1 MKLDAD
7 FIRKLELPEKGAKTY
22 WDSDPKLTGF
32 GIRVYASGVKSFFIN
47 YRIGGRERRYTI
59 GPFPRWSV
67 AAARERA
74 LELRKL
80 IDQGGDPAGDK
91 RERRDAP
98 TIQDLTDRYL
108 EEHAPKKALSA
119 KARANDERRMLELIG
134 SHLGKHSKVA
144 DIHGGDIANMHRR
157 ISESPGRGGKPRPK
171 RANRVLS
178 IASKMFS
185 LSLVPQAGE
194 NTPWRNAAMGNPCKG
209 IARNHE
215 QGRERFFGPNELTRI
230 SDALAA
236 YDGPAADCIKLV
248 MLTGCRPAE
257 AMKAEWTEFD
267 AEPGYWIKPSAHT
280 KQRRVHKLPLSPAA
294 LELIARLRERRKG
307 GKWLFP
313 GDRPGEH
320 LAAIW
325 YCWARVR
332 ERAELST
339 DARIY
344 DLRHTFASV
353 GAGGGLSLP
362 IIGRL
367 LGHTQPGTTQ
377 RYAHLADDPLRQAA
391 EKITTVIT
399 GAGKPAAKIVGIKGR
414 P

>member
-1 MKLDAD
+1 LA
-7 FIRKLELPEKGAKTY
+7 
-22 WDSDPKLTGF
+22 
-32 GIRVYASGVKSFFIN
+32 
-47 YRIGGRERRYTI
+47 
-59 GPFPRWSV
+59 
-67 AAARERA
+67 
-74 LELRKL
+74 
-80 IDQGGDPAGDK
+80 
-91 RERRDAP
+91 
-98 TIQDLTDRYL
+98 
-108 EEHAPKKALSA
+108 
-119 KARANDERRMLELIG
+119 
-134 SHLGKHSKVA
+134 
-144 DIHGGDIANMHRR
+144 
-157 ISESPGRGGKPRPK
+157 
-171 RANRVLS
+171 
-178 IASKMFS
+178 
-185 LSLVPQAGE
+185 
-194 NTPWRNAAMGNPCKG
+194 
-209 IARNHE
+209 
-215 QGRERFFGPNELTRI
+215 RI

-248 MLTGCRPAE
+248 MLTGCRPNE
-257 AMKAEWTEFD
+257 AMKAEWTEFG

-307 GKWLFP
+307 SKWLFP

-320 LAAIW
+320 LAAVW

-399 GAGKPAAKIVGIKGR
+399 GAGKAGAKVVPIKGQ
-414 P
+414 